1 MTDTQNNQVDENP
14 GIFKMVVMPDRI
26 RIVGMVSQDSNGTIQ
41 ILDPYEVIF
50 NCFYNSEDEKKVEVT
65 FLRKHLPH
73 VRENGIS
80 IDDEDYT
87 MILTPETRLW
97 VMYQKEM
104 ERERAK
110 ALEEVRREVDAISSS
125 QGTPDGFVPHP
136 SGREQMTVGEET
148 DRVRM
153 SFDMPSDV
161 FMCLMEGGF
170 IEELRDA
177 LIDPHGFAEES
188 GDDEDDDEEAEPD
201 ETK

>member
-1 MTDTQNNQVDENP
+1 MTDTQNPVNENSAT
-14 GIFKMVVMPDRI
+14 FRMVVMPDRL
-26 RIVGMVSQDSNGTIQ
+26 RVVGMISEESDGTLQ

-50 NCFYNSEDEKKVEVT
+50 NCFYNSEEEKKVEVT

-80 IDDEDYT
+80 IDPEDYT
-87 MILTPETRLW
+87 MILTPETKLW

-110 ALEEVRREVDAISSS
+110 AMDEVRREVDAIAGTQGSS
-125 QGTPDGFVPHP
+125 DGFIPHP

-188 GDDEDDDEEAEPD
+188 GDDDEDDDEESEPD